1 MSRFTYTEWVR
12 LLTASVI
19 VALVTA
25 LVAATAVTAMRP
37 AIPRDFPDPSISRDG
52 DSYYAYSTESGYGS
66 SFWHVPVQ
74 RADDPAGEWSAVA
87 DALPDVPGWVAR
99 DAHGRANVTA
109 PDVSRRGAGDYLLYF
124 VARAAAQNVLC
135 VGAALAQTPTGPFRP
150 LVNPLICQ
158 QGRVDSIDPQAFTD
172 SDGTHYL
179 LYTSGEHD
187 ASIWLQRVAED
198 GTTLIGERRPLIQAD
213 RPEEA
218 HIVEAPSLVKHGSE
232 YVLFYS
238 GNAFNSGHYFVNYA
252 AAPALSGSFVKH
264 PGELLNRDSLADVY
278 ANPGGQSVMR
288 DTESDYIFFHASTGP
303 GQRAMF
309 VAGLSWTSAGEPV
322 VEIRGVAG
330 AASRPVD

>member
-1 MSRFTYTEWVR
+1 MPRFTYTEWLR

-19 VALVTA
+19 VALVAA
-25 LVAATAVTAMRP
+25 LVAATAVTTIRP
-37 AIPRDFPDPSISRDG
+37 AIPRDFPDPSILKDG
-52 DSYYAYSTESGYGS
+52 DSYYAYSTESGYGN

-74 RADDPAGEWSAVA
+74 RADHPAEEWSAVA

-109 PDVSRRGAGDYLLYF
+109 PDVSRRGAGGYLLYF
-124 VARAAAQNVLC
+124 VARAVAPNVLC
-135 VGAALAQTPTGPFRP
+135 VGAALADAPTGPFRP
-150 LVNPLICQ
+150 LANPLICQ

-172 SDGTHYL
+172 TDGTHYL
-179 LYTSGEHD
+179 LYTSGERD

-198 GTTLIGERRPLIQAD
+198 GTTLIGERRALIQAD

-252 AAPALSGSFVKH
+252 TAPALSGSFVKH
-264 PGELLNRDSLADVY
+264 PGELLNRDSLGDVY
-278 ANPGGQSVMR
+278 ANPGGQSVLH
-288 DTESDYIFFHASTGP
+288 DDVADYIFFHASTGP

-309 VAGLSWTSAGEPV
+309 VAGLSWTSAGEPLV
-322 VEIRGVAG
+322 QLSGAAG
-330 AASRPVD
+330 AASRPGV

>member
-1 MSRFTYTEWVR
+1 MSLFTYTEWLR

-19 VALVTA
+19 VALVTV
-25 LVAATAVTAMRP
+25 LVAATAVTTIRP
-37 AIPRDFPDPSISRDG
+37 VIPRDFPDPSILRDG
-52 DSYYAYSTESGYGS
+52 GSYYAYSTESAYGS

-74 RADDPAGEWSAVA
+74 RSEDPTGEWSAVA

-99 DAHGRANVTA
+99 DARGRANVTA

-135 VGAALAQTPTGPFRP
+135 VGAALADTPVGPFRP
-150 LVNPLICQ
+150 QVNPLICQ

-172 SDGTHYL
+172 SDGTRYL
-179 LYTSGEHD
+179 LYTSGEYD

-198 GTTLIGERRPLIQAD
+198 GTTLVGERRPLIKAD

-218 HIVEAPSLVKHGSE
+218 HIVEAPSLVKNGSE

-252 AAPALSGSFVKH
+252 TAPVLSGSFVKH
-264 PGELLNRDSLADVY
+264 PGELLNRNLLADAY
-278 ANPGGQSVMR
+278 ANPGGQSILQ
-288 DTESDYIFFHASTGP
+288 DNGADYIFFHASAGP
-303 GQRAMF
+303 GQRAAF
-309 VAGLSWTSAGEPV
+309 VAGLGWTSAGAPL
-322 VEIRGVAG
+322 VEISGVAG
-330 AASRPVD
+330 TASRPVS

>member
-25 LVAATAVTAMRP
+25 LVAATAVTTVRP
-37 AIPRDFPDPSISRDG
+37 AIPRDFPDPSILRDG

-74 RADDPAGEWSAVA
+74 RADDPTGEWSAVA

-109 PDVSRRGAGDYLLYF
+109 PDVSRRGVGGYLLYF
-124 VARAAAQNVLC
+124 VARSAAQNVLC
-135 VGAALAQTPTGPFRP
+135 VGAALADTPVGPFQP
-150 LVNPLICQ
+150 LVSPLICQ

-172 SDGTHYL
+172 SDGTRYL

-187 ASIWLQRVAED
+187 ASIWLQRVAGD
-198 GTTLIGERRPLIQAD
+198 GTTLIGERRPLIRAD
-213 RPEEA
+213 RPEES

-238 GNAFNSGHYFVNYA
+238 GNTFNSGHYFVNYA
-252 AAPALSGSFVKH
+252 TASELSGSFAKH
-264 PGELLNRDSLADVY
+264 PGELLNRHSLAEVY
-278 ANPGGQSVMR
+278 ASPGGQSVLL
-288 DTESDYIFFHASTGP
+288 DDGADYIFFHASTGP
-303 GQRAMF
+303 GQRATF
-309 VAGLSWTSAGEPV
+309 VAGLGWTSAGAPL
-322 VEIRGVAG
+322 VEISGVAG
-330 AASRPVD
+330 AAGRPVA